1 MNTLTYLA
9 AHAPDPPQKWFTLF
23 QSKFYRQIR
32 PIEPITPYEHQEEV
46 WAWKRDRSYDLP
58 ENLSSIQTM
67 WEDFYEK
74 DNLAYL
80 QASLQAHALW
90 SVTWAR
96 AILTQMNQSLDDMF
110 EEAFPSKE

>member
-1 MNTLTYLA
+1 
-9 AHAPDPPQKWFTLF
+9 
-23 QSKFYRQIR
+23 
-32 PIEPITPYEHQEEV
+32 
-46 WAWKRDRSYDLP
+46 
-58 ENLSSIQTM
+58 M